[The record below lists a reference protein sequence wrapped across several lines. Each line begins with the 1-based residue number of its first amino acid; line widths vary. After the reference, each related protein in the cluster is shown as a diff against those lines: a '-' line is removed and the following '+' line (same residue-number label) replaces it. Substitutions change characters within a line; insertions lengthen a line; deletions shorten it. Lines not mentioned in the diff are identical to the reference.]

1 MGLAGAARSVILTPP
16 PFLILLYTPKRG
28 RACNTLCVGKWQARV
43 PAVSRR
49 VPATHYARANVC
61 LQTDAVCLQHTM
73 RDQTCACRL
82 TPCACNALYAIKRAC
97 SLASCTCNTLF
108 MGNTHMSIKVD
119 SPRHA
124 MRVHLA
130 HTHVPA
136 AHYLRANRAR
146 QLRLTRP
153 GPHRVFLRR
162 TMCVR
167 LRAPQLPRRRLP
179 RRAMRVAAAAA
190 APHACH
196 VHVVCL
202 QRSVCGQ
209 HASIN

>member
-1 MGLAGAARSVILTPP
+1 MQRISSHRLKQTRAYNAVRLAGASRSALLTPP

-73 RDQTCACRL
+73 RDQTCAC
-82 TPCACNALYAIKRAC
+82 
-97 SLASCTCNTLF
+97 SLASRACNTLC

-153 GPHRVFLRR
+153 GSHLVFLRR
-162 TMCVR
+162 TMCIQ
-167 LRAPQLPRRRLP
+167 LRPPQLPRRRPP
-179 RRAMRVAAAAA
+179 RHAMRVAAAAA
-190 APHACH
+190 APQACH
-196 VHVVCL
+196 AHVVCL
-202 QRSVCGQ
+202 QRHVCGQ
-209 HASIN
+209 NAPIN